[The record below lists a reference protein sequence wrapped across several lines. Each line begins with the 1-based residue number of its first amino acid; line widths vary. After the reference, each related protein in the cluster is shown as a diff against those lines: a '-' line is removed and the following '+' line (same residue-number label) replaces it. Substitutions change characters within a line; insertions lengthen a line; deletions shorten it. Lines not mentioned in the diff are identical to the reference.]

1 MIEPHNPIKAIV
13 SLFGGQHAM
22 ARTLELP
29 QSTIS
34 SWVKAA
40 RIPSKRI
47 PAIVDAATRLDL
59 PVELTLV
66 DFFPEVEQ

>member
-1 MIEPHNPIKAIV
+1 
-13 SLFGGQHAM
+13 M